1 MRFTL
6 QIKGKSWLS
15 ALLVAF
21 AVLELA
27 TLALATAPT
36 IQIPRI
42 ETPPSLSDFEDM
54 QPSVRVAGQ
63 MVKVTGFIAREPADG
78 AVPTQTTDV
87 YLAYDEHNLYAVF
100 VCFDQEPEK
109 IRARMTR
116 REDIF
121 SDDSVEIMV
130 DTFHDARR
138 AYAFATNPF
147 GIQWDALWTEGSIR
161 NNSPAD
167 FSGFDPSFDTVWRS
181 EGHLTKNGY
190 LVLMAIPF
198 KSLRFPNTDEQEWGL
213 ILNRAIPRTNENL
226 LWPRI

>member
-6 QIKGKSWLS
+6 QIKGKFWLRP
-15 ALLVAF
+15 LLVAF
-21 AVLELA
+21 AA
-27 TLALATAPT
+27 LALASPALGAAPT

-42 ETPPSLSDFEDM
+42 QTAPSLSDFEDM
-54 QPSVRVAGQ
+54 QPSVGVAGK
-63 MVKVTGFIAREPADG
+63 MIKVTGFIVREPADG
-78 AVPTQTTDV
+78 ATPTQTTDV

-100 VCFDQEPEK
+100 VCFDNEPEK

-121 SDDSVEIMV
+121 SDDSVEIMI

-161 NNSPAD
+161 NNTPA
-167 FSGFDPSFDTVWRS
+167 
-181 EGHLTKNGY
+181 
-190 LVLMAIPF
+190 
-198 KSLRFPNTDEQEWGL
+198 
-213 ILNRAIPRTNENL
+213 
-226 LWPRI
+226 

>member
-1 MRFTL
+1 MRLTL
-6 QIKGKSWLS
+6 QIKGKFWLS
-15 ALLVAF
+15 ALLVAL

-27 TLALATAPT
+27 SLALCAAPT

-42 ETPPSLSDFEDM
+42 EPPPSLSDFEDM

-78 AVPTQTTDV
+78 AAPTQNTDV
-87 YLAYDEHNLYAVF
+87 YLAYDERNLYAVF
-100 VCFDQEPEK
+100 VCFDNEPEK

-121 SDDSVEIMV
+121 SDDSVEIMI

-147 GIQWDALWTEGSIR
+147 GIQWHALWTEGSIR

-181 EGHLTKNGY
+181 EGRRTGSAY

-198 KSLRFPNTDEQEWGL
+198 T
-213 ILNRAIPRTNENL
+213 
-226 LWPRI
+226 